1 MITNQLLPLINQQS
15 EKQKESYRSS
25 RIVMS
30 DDFKAAGDDNIID
43 NNMSLF
49 TK

>member
-1 MITNQLLPLINQQS
+1 MITNQLLPLVTQQS
-15 EKQKESYRSS
+15 EKQKENYSNS

-30 DDFKAAGDDNIID
+30 DDFKAAGDDANND
-43 NNMSLF
+43 NNMSIF